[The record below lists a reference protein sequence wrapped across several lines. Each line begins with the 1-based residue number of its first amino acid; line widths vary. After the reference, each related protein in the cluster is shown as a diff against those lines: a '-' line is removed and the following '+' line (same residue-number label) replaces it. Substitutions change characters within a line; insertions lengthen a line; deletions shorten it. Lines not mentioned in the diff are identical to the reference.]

1 MTEISKCLLSDMN
14 LQEHPV
20 WMKSNKQIRNIKTEG
35 WIAVP
40 ESRRW
45 PPAAVSG
52 ARTICSPLEIY
63 VSSLGVLEENM
74 GYISENSFEG

>member
-1 MTEISKCLLSDMN
+1 MS
-14 LQEHPV
+14 
-20 WMKSNKQIRNIKTEG
+20 
-35 WIAVP
+35 

-63 VSSLGVLEENM
+63 PLESSLGVLEENM
-74 GYISENSFEG
+74 RYISENSSEG